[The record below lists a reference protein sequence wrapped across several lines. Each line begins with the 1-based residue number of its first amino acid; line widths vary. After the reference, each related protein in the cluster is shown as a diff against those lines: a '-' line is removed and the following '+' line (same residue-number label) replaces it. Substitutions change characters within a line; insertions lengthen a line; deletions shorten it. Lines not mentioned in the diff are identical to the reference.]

1 MSVTIGKV
9 ETFPDAKP
17 DKAQILKVLE
27 ECAEVFAAWQQ
38 AVESAEIDK
47 LTGQNLTTKWAVNDL
62 IYECADLIQATSN
75 LLAGLGVDDMTDA
88 MEQCRMRN
96 VERGRYGEQ

>member
-9 ETFPDAKP
+9 ETFPDVKP

-27 ECAEVFAAWQQ
+27 ESAEVFAAWQH
-38 AVESAEIDK
+38 ASISAEIDG
-47 LTGQNLTTKWAVNDL
+47 LTGQKLTTKWAINDL
-62 IYECADLIQATSN
+62 IDECADLMQATCN

-88 MEQCRMRN
+88 MERCRMRN
-96 VERGRYGEQ
+96 VERGRM